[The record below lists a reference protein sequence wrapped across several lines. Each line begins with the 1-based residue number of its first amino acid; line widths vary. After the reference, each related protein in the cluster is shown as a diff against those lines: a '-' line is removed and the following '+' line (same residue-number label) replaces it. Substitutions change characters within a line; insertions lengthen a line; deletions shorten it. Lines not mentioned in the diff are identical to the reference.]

1 MEQRFDIRELERLR
15 RLAAFM
21 ILEYGPEFGFV
32 LERIETI
39 IEAAHKDDPTA
50 RALRVL
56 AEIKTLQPSPLAD
69 AKAIAGRTCR
79 ALKA

>member
-56 AEIKTLQPSPLAD
+56 AEIKTLQPSPTAD
-69 AKAIAGRTCR
+69 AKPIADRTCR

>member
-21 ILEYGPEFGFV
+21 ILEYGPE
-32 LERIETI
+32 ETI

-56 AEIKTLQPSPLAD
+56 AEIKTLQPSPTAD
-69 AKAIAGRTCR
+69 AKPIADRTSR